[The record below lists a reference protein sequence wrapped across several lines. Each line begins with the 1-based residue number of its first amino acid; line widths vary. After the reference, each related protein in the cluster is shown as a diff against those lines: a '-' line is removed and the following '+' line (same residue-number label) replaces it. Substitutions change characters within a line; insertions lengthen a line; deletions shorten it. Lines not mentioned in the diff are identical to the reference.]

1 MSVPRPD
8 SEPERLQVLRRYDIL
23 DTGPEDAFDDLA
35 RLAAHVCEAP
45 MATVAFVDEGRVWA
59 KAGMGFPF
67 REWSRD
73 EGFSSYAINS
83 SGLTVVRDALDD
95 DRFVSSPLVTEEP
108 HVRFYAGAPL
118 LCAEG
123 VAIGALCV
131 YDTEPRA
138 LDPAQAA
145 GLWALTRQVI
155 TQLEL
160 RRSIAELKEADADR
174 SRTDRE
180 LRDTKQMY
188 QSLIEAVPTVTY
200 IDPVNPEQLS
210 IYVSPQITE
219 LLGCTQEQWLRQM
232 DFWHTHV
239 HPEDEPRV
247 WQEWERCRDTGE
259 PYVVE
264 YRMLH
269 EDGRIVW
276 VSERAVILRNADGEP
291 WLVQGVLMDIT
302 ERKRV
307 EEELEFAWQRER
319 TSAVHLRALDEL
331 KNTLLH
337 AVSHDLRGPITAV
350 TASAQVLDHMGDEL
364 SSDERQELVH
374 GISASARK
382 LNRLVT
388 DLLDFDRLDRGIVEP
403 NRKRT
408 DLGEIVRSVVPDVEE
423 LRGREVELDL
433 DPIEASVDPTGV
445 ERIVE
450 NLLTNTGRH
459 TPAGTHVWV
468 RLRAEGDGV
477 LIAVEDDGAGVPESA
492 RREIFEPFR
501 QGSGPRRGRGLGIGL
516 SLVARF
522 AALHDGWADVVERDG
537 GGACFRV
544 FLANAAPTATGSS
557 DGRKTPDA
565 TQLNAAR

>member
-35 RLAAHVCEAP
+35 RLAAHICEAP

-83 SGLTVVRDALDD
+83 SGLTVVRDAQED
-95 DRFVSSPLVTEEP
+95 DRFISSPLVTDEP
-108 HVRFYAGAPL
+108 H
-118 LCAEG
+118 
-123 VAIGALCV
+123 
-131 YDTEPRA
+131 
-138 LDPAQAA
+138 
-145 GLWALTRQVI
+145 
-155 TQLEL
+155 
-160 RRSIAELKEADADR
+160 
-174 SRTDRE
+174 
-180 LRDTKQMY
+180 
-188 QSLIEAVPTVTY
+188 
-200 IDPVNPEQLS
+200 
-210 IYVSPQITE
+210 
-219 LLGCTQEQWLRQM
+219 
-232 DFWHTHV
+232 
-239 HPEDEPRV
+239 V
-247 WQEWERCRDTGE
+247 WQEWERCRDSGE
-259 PYVVE
+259 PYLVE

-276 VSERAVILRNADGEP
+276 VSERAVILRNADAEP

-319 TSAVHLRALDEL
+319 TSAEHLRALDDL

-350 TASAQVLDHMGDEL
+350 TASAQVLDRMGDDL

-403 NRKRT
+403 DPKRT
-408 DLGEIVRSVVPDVEE
+408 HIGEILPALVPHVEE
-423 LRGREVELDL
+423 VPGREVEL
-433 DPIEASVDPTGV
+433 
-445 ERIVE
+445 
-450 NLLTNTGRH
+450 
-459 TPAGTHVWV
+459 
-468 RLRAEGDGV
+468 
-477 LIAVEDDGAGVPESA
+477 
-492 RREIFEPFR
+492 
-501 QGSGPRRGRGLGIGL
+501 
-516 SLVARF
+516 
-522 AALHDGWADVVERDG
+522 AL
-537 GGACFRV
+537 
-544 FLANAAPTATGSS
+544 
-557 DGRKTPDA
+557 
-565 TQLNAAR
+565 Q